1 MVGEK
6 IRSLTV
12 KDVSYS
18 LSPAWRAA
26 CILSGRGVH
35 VELVH
40 AVFPVLQFDVGSDV
54 VRLAA
59 DLLVLGQHL
68 LDLTVPDVEQ
78 RLQLLHQLRVL
89 ACTTSNTT
97 SQTRTTS
104 SKIRAANLN
113 VLSF

>member
-6 IRSLTV
+6 IRSLTF

-18 LSPAWRAA
+18 LLPTRRAA

-68 LDLTVPDVEQ
+68 LDLTVPDAEQ
-78 RLQLLHQLRVL
+78 RLQFLHQLRVL
-89 ACTTSNTT
+89 ACTTST
-97 SQTRTTS
+97 SISRQLFKDTY
-104 SKIRAANLN
+104 
-113 VLSF
+113 